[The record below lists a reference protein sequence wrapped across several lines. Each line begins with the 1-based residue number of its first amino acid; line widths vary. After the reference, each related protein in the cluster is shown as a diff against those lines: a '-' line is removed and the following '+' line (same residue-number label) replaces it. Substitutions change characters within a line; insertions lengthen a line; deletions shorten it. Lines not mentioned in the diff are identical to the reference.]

1 MTVIHCMGWKMAK
14 YEIKIGGLGGQG
26 VILSGIIIGRAAAIY
41 DGKYATMTQ
50 SFGPEA
56 RGSAASSELVIDTEP
71 VGYPYVVNQNILV
84 VMARGAYKE
93 YGPRLVD
100 GGMLLYEKDLVPI
113 DEEDL
118 KRRKIRYFGIPA
130 TAFAE
135 ELGRRIVLNIV
146 MMGFFAAVAGVVSPE
161 SMEKAVLASVPKGTE
176 KLNLSAFQKG
186 LEYGRNLLDNK

>member
-1 MTVIHCMGWKMAK
+1 MAK

-50 SFGPEA
+50 AFGPEA

-71 VGYPYVVNQNILV
+71 VGYPYVMNQNILV
-84 VMARGAYKE
+84 VMARGAYNV
-93 YGPRLVD
+93 YGPRLQD
-100 GGMLLYEKDLVPI
+100 GGLLLYEKDLVPV
-113 DEEDL
+113 DPEYL
-118 KRRKIRYFGIPA
+118 KEHNITAYGIPA

-135 ELGRRIVLNIV
+135 DLGRRIVLNIV
-146 MMGFFAAVAGVVSPE
+146 MMGFFAALAGVVSAE

-176 KLNLSAFQKG
+176 KLNLSAFNKG
-186 LEYGRNLLDNK
+186 LEYGRSLLDN